1 MADEG
6 VAGGGGEEL
15 DDGPEGYLNFGL
27 LLPEGLLEL
36 LLLPVSAPAAFV
48 AGETGVCCP
57 AGPAGGVVLL
67 LLLLGPPGLLR
78 PSLSLYRA
86 ADEPRLLLVDFADVV
101 VLD

>member
-36 LLLPVSAPAAFV
+36 LLLPVSAPAAAFV
-48 AGETGVCCP
+48 AGETGVCC
-57 AGPAGGVVLL
+57 PAGGVVLL